1 MVINPVTTQMSSKY
15 PDEPTFLAI
24 SELTMKIPEPI
35 MVPATIIIASN
46 SLISL
51 LKPDSVIFF
60 LDFEYSRYK
69 KKSKFEINAM
79 LYLKYCSKV

>member
-1 MVINPVTTQMSSKY
+1 
-15 PDEPTFLAI
+15 
-24 SELTMKIPEPI
+24 